1 MKSDSEKQEDRMI
14 RFDDSSPAETKLVP
28 VEGTQ
33 PDTLIKVVG
42 VGGGGGN
49 AVNHMIASGIR
60 GVEFISANTDTQA
73 LGRNQAAVKIQLGV
87 KLTGG
92 RGCGGKPEVGRQ
104 AALEDTEQILE
115 VLDGA
120 EMVFITA
127 GLGGGTGTGGAPIIA
142 SLASELG
149 ALTVAV
155 VSKPFAFEGR
165 QRMAQADQGLAE
177 LRECVDTLISIPNER
192 LLATI
197 ERSTPFK
204 QAFSIADDVLRQ
216 AVQGIS
222 DLITVPGFINLD
234 FADVRNIMRGMGHA
248 VMGTGVASGENRAL
262 EAAQKAIN
270 CPLLED
276 STVDGARGVI
286 INVTGG
292 EDMTLAEVNEA
303 CSIIHQGADQDANI
317 IFGAVVDP
325 KMEGQIK
332 ITVIAT
338 GFPRAETKPRRR
350 GAATPVDISNYT
362 QRAPAREAA
371 APSQF
376 YRRGTAEGVE
386 MDMDFDSG
394 GAVAEDLDVPTFLR
408 KGK

>member
-1 MKSDSEKQEDRMI
+1 MI
-14 RFDDSSPAETKLVP
+14 RFDDETPPETSQSSSNEG
-28 VEGTQ
+28 VEGAH

-73 LGRNQAAVKIQLGV
+73 LGRNQSKVKIQLGV
-87 KLTGG
+87 KLTSG
-92 RGCGGKPEVGRQ
+92 RGCGGKPDVGRQ

-177 LRECVDTLISIPNER
+177 LRDCVDTLISIPNER

-197 ERSTPFK
+197 ERTTPFK
-204 QAFSIADDVLRQ
+204 QAFNIADDVLRQ

-248 VMGTGVASGENRAL
+248 VMGTGLGAGENRAV
-262 EAAQKAIN
+262 EAAHKAIS

-276 STVDGARGVI
+276 QSVDGARGVI

-303 CSIIHQGADQDANI
+303 CSIIQQGADQDANI

-338 GFPRAETKPRRR
+338 GFPRPEKQRRR
-350 GAATPVDISNYT
+350 GGVTPVDIANYT
-362 QRAPAREAA
+362 QRVAPRETAS
-371 APSQF
+371 APTQF
-376 YRRGTAEGVE
+376 YRRGSGEGVE
-386 MDMDFDSG
+386 IDRDFDSG
-394 GAVAEDLDVPTFLR
+394 GVAEDLDVPTFLR